1 MDEKTKFA
9 LKQAILQSLP
19 TLQSLLGYYSE
30 QSQVWLK
37 QDDGMWRSYYQIK
50 PDLFRIFNAAENQLN
65 ENGANFTKLFF
76 ENHPEYEEMVCFG
89 GFGGRNFSDRVS
101 IFKAVMNRLWVRYE
115 TFNCNDEAVNEIVEE
130 VNQFIKQPMIRY
142 RFQAQLLNFTM
153 TESTISF
160 PGNLT
165 IRRLNE
171 QEVSAFLNDSINP
184 SSFPRIHEFVIEGED
199 ECLKIFDDLDNEDPD
214 NIVHPL
220 KEIIALLD
228 RAMLC
233 LRTFK
238 HGQVGYNFI
247 ESKPLNFCPFGF
259 ATYGMFDAY
268 IPHGRYNLLS
278 DEIVR
283 LDEYAKLVFPVSE
296 ASMVMALSR
305 LSDAVIR
312 TRPQDTIVDAVI
324 GMEVLL
330 LAALGKDDRRGELS
344 FRFSLNYSML
354 FPSEQRPS
362 AFNIARDL
370 YNIRSII
377 AHGSSI
383 NEMVKFNGN
392 KSSLSDVLP
401 DAASKATEVLR
412 IIISHFL
419 PNKDAPYKKD
429 EFWKKKYFG
438 IENSD

>member
-1 MDEKTKFA
+1 MDEKTQLA

-19 TLQSLLGYYSE
+19 TLQSLLGCYTE
-30 QSQVWLK
+30 PFQVWMK
-37 QDDGMWRSYYQIK
+37 QDDGSWRSEYQLK
-50 PDLFRIFNAAENQLN
+50 PDLFRVFIAAENQLN

-76 ENHPEYEEMVCFG
+76 ENHPEYEGMVCFG
-89 GFGGRNFSDRVS
+89 GFGGRNFSYNRAS
-101 IFKAVMNRLWVRYE
+101 IFQSVINRLWVRYE
-115 TFNCNDEAVNEIVEE
+115 TFNCSDAAVNEIVQE

-153 TESTISF
+153 TESTLLL
-160 PGNLT
+160 PENLT

-184 SSFPRIHEFVIEGED
+184 SSFPSIHEFVIEGED
-199 ECLKIFDDLDNEDPD
+199 ECLKIFDDPDNEDPD

-247 ESKPLNFCPFGF
+247 KSKPLNFCPFGF

-305 LSDAVIR
+305 LSDAEIR
-312 TRPQDTIVDAVI
+312 TKPQDKIVDAVI
-324 GMEVLL
+324 GMESLL
-330 LAALGKDDRRGELS
+330 LAALNKDDRRGELI

-354 FPSEQRPS
+354 FPSRQRES
-362 AFNIARDL
+362 TFKIARDL
-370 YNIRSII
+370 YNIRSTI
-377 AHGSSI
+377 AHGSSTA
-383 NEMVKFNGN
+383 EMVKIDGN
-392 KSSLSDVLP
+392 KLSLSD
-401 DAASKATEVLR
+401 AANKATEVLR
-412 IIISHFL
+412 IIILHFL
-419 PNKDAPYKKD
+419 PDKDAPYKKD
-429 EFWKKKYFG
+429 DFWKKKYFG